1 MRLTG
6 TPTARPSA
14 MLLAETPARSSV
26 PTPGA
31 VPGSVSV
38 SIRRMLTSVGGRRRG
53 AGAVELAHR
62 GVDAVTGDGE
72 GAGRSASDER
82 LDVGAGIERLEQ
94 PVCDRPALAATRP
107 PDADPDAGKLLGPE
121 RRAHRAQSFVTREP
135 AAHLGSDVAQLEV
148 DLVVDNQDVGGLEA
162 VEAGARGDRRPGQVH
177 ERLRLEQGE
186 PHVLGASGRDP
197 PRELRAPRA
206 VQ

>member
-62 GVDAVTGDGE
+62 GADAAPGRGAGAAGGGE
-72 GAGRSASDER
+72 GGGAGPAASDER

-107 PDADPDAGKLLGPE
+107 
-121 RRAHRAQSFVTREP
+121 
-135 AAHLGSDVAQLEV
+135 
-148 DLVVDNQDVGGLEA
+148 
-162 VEAGARGDRRPGQVH
+162 
-177 ERLRLEQGE
+177 
-186 PHVLGASGRDP
+186 
-197 PRELRAPRA
+197 
-206 VQ
+206 